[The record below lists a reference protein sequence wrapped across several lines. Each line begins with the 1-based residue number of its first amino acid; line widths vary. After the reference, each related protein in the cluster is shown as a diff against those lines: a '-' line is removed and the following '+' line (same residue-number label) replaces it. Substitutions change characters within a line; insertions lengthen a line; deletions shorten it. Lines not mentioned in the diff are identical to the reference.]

1 MAAVLRDRVVGRTEE
16 LAALAELWAEAR
28 AGHGHL
34 VLLGG
39 EAGIGKT
46 TLVRAFADGLS
57 GATVVT
63 GQCLMFGSEAMPYA
77 AVSQV
82 LRGLVAVHGAEQVI
96 AWAGGGRDALAGLV
110 PSLGLGGTG
119 AVDAM
124 QQFEAV
130 ATVLERAA
138 AATPLVVVIEDL
150 HWADPSTASLLQFL
164 ATTLADSPAI
174 LMLVTYRSDE
184 LTGRHPLR
192 ATLAELQRRPG
203 VRRLPLGVLD
213 SAAAAELVTA
223 VAGDA
228 TPTMVARIVER
239 SEGVPYFAEEMARVA
254 GRHQKLPNT
263 LREALLARVH
273 GLSEPTQRLLRVAAV
288 AGVRF
293 DEDLLAEV
301 LDEPDP
307 LSTRLREAL
316 DAGALVIDEEGYAFR
331 HALLC
336 EVLTDE
342 LLPGE
347 AGRWHGR
354 YADVIGADAWRFP
367 SHDLSRHLLAAG
379 RVDEAFRACLERAEA
394 LGEAHLDRVAL
405 LETALALWD
414 RVADPEAV
422 AGGRDVLLAKA
433 AEAAAWFS
441 DSAKVLKLATASL
454 EATPADVDPLVRADR
469 LLTRARAV
477 EFSGGAGSLAIAE
490 EALALT
496 PEDPPTVQRARA
508 LDSVANILMLRDDRA
523 RGLEFCRAGIEV
535 ALAVADRVTVDRL
548 LNTQASCLGAMGE
561 EAEAVALFTDLLPTS
576 ADSSMNPQ
584 RNQLRHFTNFSHLLN
599 QMGEYQR
606 SVEVARAGV
615 RMSRGLGL
623 ERSAGS
629 MLAGNLADPLLS
641 LGELEEARRR
651 IGRAMSLDPPFAHYT
666 QLLTLQLELAWLTG
680 DLDAAAERL
689 TELHELI
696 DPAVAQPQFLLELAW
711 WESRYWLD
719 RGEPGRAA
727 EVIRAVRASATNE
740 YATLS
745 WRLILAGAEAGLDRT
760 ELESWAGGLPTVT
773 MTPVWSTAWQ
783 ALMEPTVENWH
794 AALCVDPRR
803 TPLWLRLRLLEGLVE
818 AQARSRSGG
827 ASETAAQGLRLA
839 RESGAL
845 RWVPRFE
852 SLAERGRSAG
862 AERPG
867 GLTPRELEV
876 LKLVARGLS
885 NGEIGKELVVSTKTA
900 SVHVSNILAKL
911 GLSSRTEAAGWAYER
926 GLVD

>member
-46 TLVRAFADGLS
+46 TLVRAFTEGLS
-57 GATVVT
+57 DATVVT

-82 LRGLVAVHGAEQVI
+82 LRGLVAVHGADRVI
-96 AWAGGGRDALAGLV
+96 EWAGGGRDALAGLV
-110 PSLGLGGTG
+110 PSLGLGGAG

-174 LMLVTYRSDE
+174 LMLATYRSDE

-203 VRRLPLGVLD
+203 VRRIPLGVLD
-213 SAAAAELVTA
+213 SGAAAELVTG
-223 VAGDA
+223 VARDA
-228 TPTMVARIVER
+228 TPAMVARIVER

-254 GRHQKLPNT
+254 GRHGKLPNT
-263 LREALLARVH
+263 LREALLVRVH
-273 GLSEPTQRLLRVAAV
+273 GLTEATQRLLRVAAV

-301 LDEPDP
+301 LGEPDS

-316 DAGALVIDEEGYAFR
+316 DAGVLVSDEDGYAFR

-336 EVLTDE
+336 EVLTEE

-354 YADVIGADAWRFP
+354 YADVIGADTWRFP
-367 SHDLSRHLLAAG
+367 GHDLSRHLLAAG
-379 RVDEAFRACLERAEA
+379 RVDEAFRACLERADA
-394 LGEAHLDRVAL
+394 LGEAHLDRLGL
-405 LETALALWD
+405 LETALELWD
-414 RVADPEAV
+414 RVSDPEAV
-422 AGGRDVLLAKA
+422 AGGRDVLLAN
-433 AEAAAWFS
+433 AAAAASWFS
-441 DSAKVLKLATASL
+441 DAAKGLKLATACL

-469 LLTRARAV
+469 LLTQARAL
-477 EFSGGAGSLAIAE
+477 EFSGGAGSLVIAE

-535 ALAVADRVTVDRL
+535 ALAVDDRVTVDRL
-548 LNTQASCLGAMGE
+548 LNTQASCLGAMGQE
-561 EAEAVALFTDLLPTS
+561 TEAVALFTDLLPTT
-576 ADSSMNPQ
+576 ADLSMNPQ

-599 QMGEYQR
+599 QMGEYQQA
-606 SVEVARAGV
+606 VEVARAGV
-615 RMSRGLGL
+615 QMSRGLGL

-641 LGELEEARRR
+641 LGELDEARRR
-651 IGRAMSLDPPFAHYT
+651 IARAMSLDPPFAHYT
-666 QLLTLQLELAWLTG
+666 QLLTLQLELAWLAG
-680 DLDAAAERL
+680 DLDLAEERL
-689 TELHELI
+689 TELRGLL
-696 DPAVAQPQFLLELAW
+696 DADVAQPQFLGELAF
-711 WESRYWLD
+711 WESWYWLD
-719 RGEPGRAA
+719 RDEPDRAA
-727 EVIRAVRASATNE
+727 ALIRSTRASMRNE
-740 YATLS
+740 YATHS
-745 WRLILAGAEAGLDRT
+745 WRLILVGEEAGLGDE
-760 ELESWAGGLPTVT
+760 ELESWAAGLPTVT
-773 MTPVWSTAWQ
+773 MSSVWSSAWR
-783 ALMEPTVENWH
+783 ALGDPSVQNWQD
-794 AALCVDPRR
+794 ALRADPPR
-803 TPLWLRLRLLEGLVE
+803 TPLWLRLRLLEGLAE
-818 AQARSRSGG
+818 AQLRGRSGG
-827 ASETAAQGLRLA
+827 MPETAAEGLRLA

-852 SLAERGRSAG
+852 ALAERGRSAG